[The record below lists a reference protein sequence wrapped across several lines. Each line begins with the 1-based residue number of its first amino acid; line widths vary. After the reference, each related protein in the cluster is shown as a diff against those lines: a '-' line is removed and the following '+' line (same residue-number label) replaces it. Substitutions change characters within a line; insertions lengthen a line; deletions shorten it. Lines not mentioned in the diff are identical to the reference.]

1 MRRSTAKILTLLV
14 VLAMIVALL
23 VCEITGSHGAAFL
36 IVLVGMMI
44 LAVLSL
50 FFRCPNCGHLPRRGG
65 LFDEYCS
72 HCGEWLDVE

>member
-23 VCEITGSHGAAFL
+23 VCEITGSHGAAL
-36 IVLVGMMI
+36 WIVLVGMMI

-50 FFRCPNCGHLPRRGG
+50 FLRCPSCGHLPRRGG